1 VTESFT
7 SLSRDRFRRYSSPM
21 AFNPRSF
28 FSICMERKGITPVF
42 AVVLLI
48 LVTIGGSSVIYEVFT
63 QTQAQAQSFEP
74 DINLNSDSFRIE
86 SCWNTTANY
95 ENIALSIRS
104 EASDSINVTGVPFRI
119 EGEDL
124 VRGDNITFSKD
135 IVDPQETFTATLM
148 NDQPF
153 NSETRIDIL
162 TSQETINYRCFRLP
176 DP

>member
-1 VTESFT
+1 
-7 SLSRDRFRRYSSPM
+7 M

-63 QTQAQAQSFEP
+63 QTQNQAQSFEP

-86 SCWNTTANY
+86 SCWNNTPQTLR
-95 ENIALSIRS
+95 LSIRS
-104 EASDSINVTGVPFRI
+104 EASDSLNVTGVPFRI

-124 VRGDNITFSKD
+124 VRGDNITFSKE

-153 NSETRIDIL
+153 NSDTRIDIL